1 MVPDCSENGWKRAG
15 HLGIGEPDNG
25 PAKALDCLLPMIVV
39 QLPVVIVVNPAIELN
54 DKLEG
59 NAGEVGE
66 VAIDG
71 VLAAKSETVEAR
83 GAERLP

>member
-1 MVPDCSENGWKRAG
+1 
-15 HLGIGEPDNG
+15 
-25 PAKALDCLLPMIVV
+25 MIVV
-39 QLPVVIVVNPAIELN
+39 QLPVVIVVNPAIELY
-54 DKLEG
+54 DQFEG
-59 NAGEVGE
+59 NAGEVSE